1 MRPAVFQKITDG
13 VIKLKD
19 INGKII
25 FLKNGEYIVGYYEMF
40 NGLPGLKFE
49 YFGDSIKNQTD
60 KTIKI
65 IDNVYNIVDIPT
77 NEQIENSKPKSF
89 IELDNSEPPDNPN
102 ADKDCLKCKGRGKYS
117 FGGSYGGPVHWSVCE
132 CVMFKPEPPPKPAI
146 TKGFDNETLKSL
158 KAKNPREWMLIKKH
172 ELKRIMD
179 DAGIDYSQV
188 EDDRMSLYKFLFSII
203 KDLP

>member
-1 MRPAVFQKITDG
+1 MRPAIFRKTTDG

-19 INGKII
+19 IRGNIV
-25 FLKNGEYIVGYYEMF
+25 FLKKGELIVGYYEMF

-49 YFGDSIKNQTD
+49 YFGDSVKSTEDN
-60 KTIKI
+60 TIKV
-65 IDNVYNIVDIPT
+65 IDSVYNIVQTPSK
-77 NEQIENSKPKSF
+77 EQMATLPPPSF
-89 IELDNSEPPDNPN
+89 IAPDSEEPPDNPN
-102 ADKDCLKCKGRGKYS
+102 ADKDCPKCHGRGKYH

-146 TKGFDNETLKSL
+146 TKGFDPETLKTL
-158 KAKNPREWMLIKKH
+158 KAKNPREWMLMKKG
-172 ELKRIMD
+172 ELKKIMD

-188 EDDRMSLYKFLFSII
+188 EDDRMTLYKFLFSII

>member
-1 MRPAVFQKITDG
+1 MRAAIFRKVNDG

-19 INGKII
+19 IRGQIV
-25 FLKNGEYIVGYYEMF
+25 FLNKGDTIVGYYEMF
-40 NGLPGLKFE
+40 NGLPGLQFQA
-49 YFGDSIKNQTD
+49 FGESVETVSKGIEREG
-60 KTIKI
+60 
-65 IDNVYNIVDIPT
+65 NVFNIVGTPSTEDIKD
-77 NEQIENSKPKSF
+77 IPKSF
-89 IELDNSEPPDNPN
+89 TPLDTEEPPDNPN
-102 ADKDCLKCKGRGKYS
+102 ADKDCPKCLGRGKYH
-117 FGGSYGGPVHWSVCE
+117 FGGSYGGPIHWSVCE

-146 TKGFDNETLKSL
+146 TKGFDDETLKSL

-172 ELKRIMD
+172 ELKKIMD